1 MKSLNMSAT
10 EERKVK
16 SAYVTQDGLAQ
27 KSDAVGEALNYVRRG
42 ITVSIV
48 TGLQS
53 MRLSGWEKGES
64 HTQVQSAG

>member
-27 KSDAVGEALNYVRRG
+27 KFDAVGEALNYVRRG
-42 ITVSIV
+42 